1 MPTLPPRADVDQ
13 LRRRAKERLAAA
25 RTGDPAALA
34 AFTTAGLPET
44 LASAQLLLAREHG
57 LPSWPALLLAI
68 AHRRV
73 LDLRDPKAL
82 AAFVREHPE
91 CATAELQPWRD
102 HPRGASPLGYLA
114 MARYDT
120 TTKRWRDVDGTAAAA
135 HVLLAAGAPVDGPP
149 GAKETPLITAASYG
163 DAALAAVLIAGG
175 ANVEATAAEDAGG
188 VPGGTALLHAAVF
201 GMTDVL
207 DVLVAAGAKARSLEE
222 AAAAGDLGEWL
233 RADLDPQTLVR
244 ALVMASD
251 HQRLAAIDRLL
262 AHGVP
267 VDAEDARFHRQPLR
281 LAAANGRVQSVDALL
296 AHGADPACADHLGR
310 TPLALC
316 LMARAVAADPAP
328 FDAVAERL
336 RRALGSGRSAPRGCP
351 PDG

>member
-13 LRRRAKERLAAA
+13 LRRRAKERLASA
-25 RTGDPAALA
+25 RTGDIAARA
-34 AFTTAGLPET
+34 TFTTAGLPET

-73 LDLRDPKAL
+73 LDLRDPTAL

-91 CATAELQPWRD
+91 SATAELQPFCD

-163 DAALAAVLIAGG
+163 DAALAAVLIAAG
-175 ANVEATAAEDAGG
+175 ANVEARAAEDAGG

-207 DVLVAAGAKARSLEE
+207 DVLVAAGAKVGSFEE
-222 AAAAGDLGEWL
+222 AAAAGELGDWL
-233 RADLDPQTLVR
+233 QADLDQQTLVR

-251 HQRLAAIDRLL
+251 HQRLAAIDRLI

-267 VDAEDARFHRQPLR
+267 VDAEDECYHRQPLR
-281 LAAANGRVQSVDALL
+281 LAAANGRAQSVQALL
-296 AHGADPACADHLGR
+296 DHGADPACADHLGR

-316 LMARAVAADPAP
+316 LAARAVAADPAP
-328 FDAVAERL
+328 FDKVAERL
-336 RRALGSGRSAPRGCP
+336 RRALDDRRG
-351 PDG
+351 

>member
-1 MPTLPPRADVDQ
+1 MHALPPRADVDQ

-25 RTGDPAALA
+25 RSGDAAARA
-34 AFTTAGLPET
+34 AFTAAGLPPT

-68 AHRRV
+68 AQRRV
-73 LDLRDPKAL
+73 LDLRDPAAL
-82 AAFVREHPE
+82 AAFVRERP
-91 CATAELQPWRD
+91 AAALAELPPWRD
-102 HPRGASPLGYLA
+102 HPAGASPLGYLA

-163 DAALAAVLIAGG
+163 DAALAAVLIAAG
-175 ANVEATAAEDAGG
+175 ANVEARAADDAGG

-207 DVLVAAGAKARSLEE
+207 DVLVAAGATVGSLEE
-222 AAAAGDLGEWL
+222 AAAVGELGDWL
-233 RADLDPQTLVR
+233 TPDVDEQTLVR

-251 HQRLAAIDRLL
+251 HQRLAVIAQLL
-262 AHGVP
+262 ARGVP
-267 VDAEDARFHRQPLR
+267 VDVEDLRFRRHALR
-281 LAAANGRVQSVDALL
+281 LAAANGRAQSVGALL
-296 AHGADPACADHLGR
+296 AHGADPRGTDHFGR
-310 TPLALC
+310 TALQLC
-316 LMARAVAADPAP
+316 LAARSAAADPSA
-328 FDAVAERL
+328 FDSVAERL
-336 RRALGSGRSAPRGCP
+336 RRALATGRGTA
-351 PDG
+351 

>member
-1 MPTLPPRADVDQ
+1 MPSLPPRADVDQ

-25 RTGDPAALA
+25 RAGKTAALA
-34 AFTTAGLPET
+34 SFTAANLTPT

-73 LDLRDPKAL
+73 LDLRDPAAL

-91 CATAELQPWRD
+91 ASTAELSPWRD
-102 HPRGASPLGYLA
+102 HPAGASPLGYLA

-120 TTKRWRDVDGTAAAA
+120 TTKRWRDVDGTAAVA

-163 DAALAAVLIAGG
+163 DAALAAVLIAAG
-175 ANVEATAAEDAGG
+175 ANVEAVATEDAGG

-207 DVLVAAGAKARSLEE
+207 DVLVAAGAKVGSLEE
-222 AAAAGDLGEWL
+222 AAAAGELGDWL
-233 RADLDPQTLVR
+233 QSGVDEQTLVR

-251 HQRLAAIDRLL
+251 HQRLAVIAQLL
-262 AHGVP
+262 AHGAP
-267 VDAEDARFHRQPLR
+267 IDAEDVRFRRQPLR
-281 LAAANGRVQSVDALL
+281 LAAANGRVHSVEVLL
-296 AHGADPACADHLGR
+296 AHGADPRGTDHFGR
-310 TPLALC
+310 TPLQLC
-316 LMARAVAADPAP
+316 LAARVAAPDPAQ

-336 RRALGSGRSAPRGCP
+336 RRALSGGL
-351 PDG
+351 GNG

>member
-1 MPTLPPRADVDQ
+1 MPSLPPNADVDQ

-25 RTGDPAALA
+25 RSGDPDALA
-34 AFTTAGLPET
+34 AFTAAGLPPT

-68 AHRRV
+68 AQRRV
-73 LDLRDPKAL
+73 LDLRDPAAL
-82 AAFVREHPE
+82 ATFVREHPD
-91 CATAELQPWRD
+91 AALAELPPWRD
-102 HPRGASPLGYLA
+102 HPHGASPLGYLA

-163 DAALAAVLIAGG
+163 DAALAAVLIAAG
-175 ANVEATAAEDAGG
+175 ANVEATAADDAGG

-201 GMTDVL
+201 GMTEVL
-207 DVLVAAGAKARSLEE
+207 DLLVAAGATVGSLEE
-222 AAAAGDLGEWL
+222 AAAVGELGGWL
-233 RADLDPQTLVR
+233 TPDVDEQTLVR

-251 HQRLAAIDRLL
+251 HQRLAVIAQLL
-262 AHGVP
+262 ARGVP
-267 VDAEDARFHRQPLR
+267 VDAEDACYHRQPLR
-281 LAAANGRVQSVDALL
+281 LAAANGRVQSVEALL
-296 AHGADPACADHLGR
+296 AHGADPRCADRFGR
-310 TPLALC
+310 TALQLC
-316 LMARAVAADPAP
+316 LAAQALAPDREP

-336 RRALGSGRSAPRGCP
+336 RQALSAGRGNA
-351 PDG
+351 